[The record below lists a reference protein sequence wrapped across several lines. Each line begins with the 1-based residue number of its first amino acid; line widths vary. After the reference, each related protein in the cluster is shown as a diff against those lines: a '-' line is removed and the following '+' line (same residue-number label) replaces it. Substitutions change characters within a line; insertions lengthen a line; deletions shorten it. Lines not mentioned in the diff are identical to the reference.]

1 MDSYARMKES
11 NIYDNEQIKT
21 NLEVFESDI
30 DRWIND
36 LMTL

>member
-1 MDSYARMKES
+1 MKES

-21 NLEVFESDI
+21 NLEVFKSDI

>member
-1 MDSYARMKES
+1 MKES

-30 DRWIND
+30 DKWIND

>member
-1 MDSYARMKES
+1 MKES